1 MNNIT
6 NDNNNDILR
15 MKAYVIKDKQI
26 ADIMSIDFEF
36 GIVKVRYP
44 DINVIE
50 ELTVENV
57 HFMKYTGK
65 HDRNGNDI
73 YEGHVLHWGFRTQMI
88 MITSYSANGSTPF
101 SFTKDCDI
109 TRISWRFAESSVI
122 IGTVWDD
129 MDELCK
135 KNLELYGKEKC
146 IDGHN

>member
-6 NDNNNDILR
+6 NDSNNNILR
-15 MKAYVIKDKQI
+15 MKAYVIKDRQI

-50 ELTVENV
+50 DLIVGDV
-57 HFMKYTGK
+57 HLMKYTGK
-65 HDRNGNDI
+65 RDRNGNDI
-73 YEGHVLHWGFRTQMI
+73 YEGHVLHYGFRNQMI
-88 MITSYSANGSTPF
+88 RVTNYSTNGSTPF

-109 TRISWRFAESSVI
+109 SRISWRFAESSVI
-122 IGTVWDD
+122 IGTIWDD

-135 KNLELYGKEKC
+135 KNLELYKKEKC
-146 IDGHN
+146 IDHN